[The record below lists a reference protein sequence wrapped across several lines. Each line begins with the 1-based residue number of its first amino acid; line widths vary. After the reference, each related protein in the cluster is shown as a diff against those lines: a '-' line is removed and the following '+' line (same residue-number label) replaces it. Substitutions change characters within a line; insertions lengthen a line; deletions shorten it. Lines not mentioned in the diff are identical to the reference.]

1 MAFVGLARWTS
12 SRPKFVFSAPPWTVS
27 VTSASARPCRTRFF
41 RLERSRVWPT
51 PWLRCAA
58 ATPSEPKIR
67 PEHVYEKLFV
77 PAQSNDEY
85 RIDRRLLEPYS
96 LRNRLAAEA
105 ESSTAEHLSVT
116 SAQSTLGVFLR
127 YLRALF
133 HHEPGILQRF
143 VVALILMV
151 VSKTLLV
158 SVPFLFK
165 SGIDALS
172 CGASSSERWAWTAV
186 ALFAAYGILRTLAN
200 VLHELRSI
208 VFIRAAQS
216 IGRQISRA
224 TFRHLHEL
232 DHVFLLTTK
241 VGQVTAIVNRGTRSV
256 MTLFR
261 ALVLSLMPSLFE
273 LVLVCAIMSTRL
285 SWGMSLAT
293 LAFFVLYVLFT
304 LRVNQSFIPI
314 RRQLNDLDNEANA
327 KATDSLMNFDT
338 VKFFDGADF
347 ETIRFDKVLAAYE
360 ECAVRNEGMYALLN
374 AGQALIFNT
383 AYMMINCFGAWGVVQ
398 NALTVGDLVMAGS
411 LFQQLSF
418 PLQFLGWQTREL
430 KAALVDLENLF
441 DLLRKR
447 PTVCDAPDAVELQ
460 LRQGGEIRFEHVSFT
475 YPEQGSGQARPVLS
489 DITFRVPP
497 GKKTAIVG
505 GSGGGKSTILRL
517 LYRLYD
523 VTEGDILIDGQ
534 SIRKIRQSSLRAA
547 IGFIPQEAALFN
559 DTIYYNIAYGN
570 VTASEKQVQEAAC
583 LAKIDETIRT
593 MPQQYETLVGERGIR
608 LSGGEKQRVAIAR
621 AILRN
626 PRILCLDEATSAL
639 DSKTEREITAAL
651 DELGQNR
658 TVLVVAH
665 RLATVVNADEILVL
679 HQGRIVERGTHT
691 ALLALGGHYADMWL
705 RQTEHAL
712 DDDMAQTNGNARVH
726 SMPLSEIAGV
736 HHEDED
742 AVLDGQVV

>member
-1 MAFVGLARWTS
+1 M
-12 SRPKFVFSAPPWTVS
+12 
-27 VTSASARPCRTRFF
+27 
-41 RLERSRVWPT
+41 
-51 PWLRCAA
+51 
-58 ATPSEPKIR
+58 I
-67 PEHVYEKLFV
+67 
-77 PAQSNDEY
+77 
-85 RIDRRLLEPYS
+85 
-96 LRNRLAAEA
+96 
-105 ESSTAEHLSVT
+105 
-116 SAQSTLGVFLR
+116 
-127 YLRALF
+127 AL
-133 HHEPGILQRF
+133 
-143 VVALILMV
+143 VLMV
-151 VSKTLLV
+151 ISKTLLV

-165 SGIDALS
+165 RGIDALS
-172 CGASSSERWAWTAV
+172 GSVSSNERWAWTAV
-186 ALFAAYGILRTLAN
+186 ALFATHGILRTLAN

-208 VFIRAAQS
+208 VFIRAAQR

-224 TFRHLHEL
+224 TFKHLHEL
-232 DHVFLLTTK
+232 DHAFLLTAK
-241 VGQVTAIVNRGTRSV
+241 VGQITAIVNRGTRSV

-261 ALVLSLMPSLFE
+261 ALVLSFLPSLFE
-273 LVLVCAIMSTRL
+273 LVLVCTIMGTQLNWS
-285 SWGMSLAT
+285 MSLAT
-293 LAFFVLYVLFT
+293 MVFFALYVLFT

-314 RRQLNDLDNEANA
+314 RRRLNDLDNEANA

-338 VKFFDGADF
+338 VKYFDRANF

-374 AGQALIFNT
+374 AGQAAIFNT
-383 AYMMINCFGAWGVVQ
+383 AYALINCFGAWGVAQ
-398 NALTVGDLVMAGS
+398 SALTVGDLVMAGS

-441 DLLRKR
+441 DLLRQR
-447 PTVCDAPDAVELQ
+447 PSVCDPAGAVELQ
-460 LRQGGEIRFEHVSFT
+460 LRQGGEIRFENVSFA
-475 YPEQGSGQARPVLS
+475 YPELGSGQTRQVLRDVS
-489 DITFRVPP
+489 FRVPP

-534 SIRKIRQSSLRAA
+534 SIRNIRQSSLRAA

-570 VTASEKQVQEAAC
+570 VSVSRVDVEEAAR
-583 LAKIDETIRT
+583 LAKIDDTIRT
-593 MPQQYETLVGERGIR
+593 MPEQYETLVGERGIR

-679 HQGRIVERGTHT
+679 HEGRIVERGTHT

-705 RQTEHAL
+705 RQTEQAL
-712 DDDMAQTNGNARVH
+712 DDGLAATNGNAELQVV
-726 SMPLSEIAGV
+726 AGENGKTTDPY
-736 HHEDED
+736 HNEDG
-742 AVLDGQVV
+742 VLDEYLA